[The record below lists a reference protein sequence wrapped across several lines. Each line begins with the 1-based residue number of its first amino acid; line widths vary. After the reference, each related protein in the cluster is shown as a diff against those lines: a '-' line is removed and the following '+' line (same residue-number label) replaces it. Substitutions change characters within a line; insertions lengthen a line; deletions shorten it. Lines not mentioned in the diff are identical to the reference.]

1 MKSIQT
7 TQATKKLHQCLKNI
21 KKDMEKETKAL
32 AKGLYIAVS
41 NASIKKGSGK
51 KPKAGTKKADNGDWM
66 EGPELKVSKMG
77 SDGNYKE
84 IGTAKEWITKLRVK
98 TSRETYTDKNGKTR
112 SRRTSPY
119 NIVALKNQKKPGVLF
134 EKEIWRKGSKG
145 NLPYSWKADGL
156 ANYYLRKQWLYE
168 VQQMLATVK
177 ISPATFKGESNNERV
192 LKLLDEGG
200 SGKGSRTL
208 KGFHL
213 SFRYNK
219 RTKKTDVGIT
229 KDITKEY
236 KTVKY
241 KGYNIKRQVL
251 TRVNRV
257 LKKVRPSE
265 ISNEH
270 WRQIGK
276 GY

>member
-1 MKSIQT
+1 M
-7 TQATKKLHQCLKNI
+7 
-21 KKDMEKETKAL
+21 DKETKAL
-32 AKGLYIAVS
+32 AKGLYIAMS

-51 KPKAGTKKADNGDWM
+51 KPKAGTKKAGNGDWV
-66 EGPELKVSKMG
+66 EGPELEVSTMG
-77 SDGNYKE
+77 SDGNYKPL
-84 IGTAKEWITKLRVK
+84 GTAKDWISKLKTK

-119 NIVALKNQKKPGVLF
+119 NIVALKNQKKPGQLF
-134 EKEIWRKGSKG
+134 ERDTWRKGSKG
-145 NLPYSWKADGL
+145 KLPYSWKADGL
-156 ANYYLRKQWLYE
+156 ANYYLRKQWNYE
-168 VQQMLATVK
+168 VQQMLAVIH

-200 SGKGSRTL
+200 TGKGSRTL

-236 KTVKY
+236 KPVKY
-241 KGYNIKRQVL
+241 KGYNMKNQVL
-251 TRVNRV
+251 SRVNRI
-257 LKKVRPSE
+257 LKKVKPSE
-265 ISNEH
+265 ISTQH